1 MIMRNKRGFTLIEL
15 LVVVA
20 IIALLISIL
29 LPSIESARAQA
40 RAVVCSTKLHD
51 IHTAQNNYA
60 LQFSDW
66 IPGSPG
72 TTGGHLIYPG
82 YAPYAFDIP
91 GVPVQN
97 WDWQSPL
104 AHYGLGIES
113 GLEDRNERWRWV
125 REQPLFACPSNNFVV
140 PPYPIDEISNGWSVL
155 LMNSYSTIR
164 EFMYFG
170 FAPGGGQFRVNIPSG
185 WDLKTPEGH
194 VPRFTNVQKPAQ
206 KGLVVEGARY
216 LTQDLPAPDYDVN
229 YNASAGGSFATAGP
243 SSSFSRAFINPVDLK
258 PEQHDP
264 RWDRYSYRH
273 PVAGEPAFNTL
284 FFDGHADRLSKVEAI
299 EGVDF
304 WYPSGTKVLLKEF
317 DGSETG
323 AFDPP
328 VPKPRAMR
336 IIQQR
341 APDEEGF
348 YPIY

>member
-1 MIMRNKRGFTLIEL
+1 MRNKRGFTLIEL

-51 IHTAQNNYA
+51 IYTAQNNYA
-60 LQFSDW
+60 AQFSDW

-72 TTGGHLIYPG
+72 TTGGHLLYGG
-82 YAPYAFDIP
+82 YGAYDFDIP

-125 REQPLFACPSNNFVV
+125 REQPLFTCPSNNFVV
-140 PPYPIDEISNGWSVL
+140 PPYPIGQLGKGWSVL

-170 FAPGGGQFRVNIPSG
+170 YVPSGGQGGVNLPGAIASSVH
-185 WDLKTPEGH
+185 TPEGH
-194 VPRFTNVQKPAQ
+194 VPRFTNVEKPAQ
-206 KGLVVEGARY
+206 KGLIVEGARY
-216 LTQDLPAPDYDVN
+216 MTQDLPAPDYDVD
-229 YNASAGGSFATAGP
+229 YNAFGGGGFATAGP
-243 SSSFSRAFINPVDLK
+243 SSSWSRSFINPVDLQSD
-258 PEQHDP
+258 QHDP
-264 RWDRYSYRH
+264 KWDRYSFRH
-273 PVAGEPAFNTL
+273 PVAGAPGFNVL
-284 FFDGHADRLSKVEAI
+284 FFDGHAARHSKVDAI
-299 EGVDF
+299 EGVDL
-304 WYPSGTKVLLKEF
+304 WLPTGTKVKLPEY
-317 DGSETG
+317 DGTEGNSV
-323 AFDPP
+323 A
-328 VPKPRAMR
+328 KPRALR

-341 APDEEGF
+341 TPDEEDF